1 MVSNITVVDN
11 ETIEIDEGEYY
22 LLLVLLNGSTD
33 TSSCNEAD
41 EEPFAEN
48 YFEEQGDE
56 DLMTTDVGRPQKKAK
71 ECSERVSLL
80 LRSVLFIFRY
90 LVFCFK

>member
-33 TSSCNEAD
+33 TTSCNEAD
-41 EEPFAEN
+41 EGPFAEN

-56 DLMTTDVGRPQKKAK
+56 D
-71 ECSERVSLL
+71 
-80 LRSVLFIFRY
+80 SVIKLILGIKYHTFYDFKVYWY
-90 LVFCFK
+90 LVGKI